1 MACRVGHYKSYHYGE
16 ETSVL
21 EVFKDK
27 IKLENDLT
35 ENGTCWYLAENWSL
49 VEPVKQVRQK
59 EAQLVG
65 FAKTQYFAVRLDTSK
80 QSPFLEMDIKIAPSN
95 TAYIVQTILAD
106 SKREV
111 LEYVKNAVKEGEKWI
126 ILQTVSLI
134 EPEEP
139 KIPLKITE
147 LR

>member
-65 FAKTQYFAVRLDTSK
+65 FAKTQYFAVKLDTSK
-80 QSPFLEMDIKIAPSN
+80 ESLFLEMDIQTTPNNAN
-95 TAYIVQTILAD
+95 YIPQTILAD

-111 LEYVKNAVKEGEKWI
+111 LEHVKSSIKKGEKWV